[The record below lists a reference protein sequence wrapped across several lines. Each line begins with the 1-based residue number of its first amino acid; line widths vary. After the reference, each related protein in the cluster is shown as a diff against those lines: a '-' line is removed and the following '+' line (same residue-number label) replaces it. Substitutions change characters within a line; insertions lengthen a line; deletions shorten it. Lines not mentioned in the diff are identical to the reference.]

1 MADYYPLLAKA
12 LAGLPSTTTP
22 AARQAIYDRA
32 RKALIGQLRSLKPPL
47 AEDVIAREEAAL
59 DAAVARLEGERGAPV
74 VDDGSPAA
82 PRPAPPPIPTRP
94 STQTAAAPSASPA

>member
-47 AEDVIAREEAAL
+47 AEDVAEAVL
-59 DAAVARLEGERGAPV
+59 AVAKLPPRAV
-74 VDDGSPAA
+74 VPEMQ
-82 PRPAPPPIPTRP
+82 ILPTYL
-94 STQTAAAPSASPA
+94 